1 MRRPE
6 GKTKGGILEQL
17 EVILRAIA
25 ESERLG
31 IAGDTN
37 LVFLLFLK
45 C

>member
-17 EVILRAIA
+17 EVILQAIA
-25 ESERLG
+25 ENEKLG

-45 C
+45 Y